1 MGIQWKLCSKTM
13 CIGFGEC
20 MKINRQFA
28 PVTIIIEYESD
39 LVDLKNI
46 LLAAH
51 RQEASNRRIFSP
63 SNPSD
68 LQQKIQFML
77 DKLKL

>member
-1 MGIQWKLCSKTM
+1 MGFPRQLLTQEVI
-13 CIGFGEC
+13 IGSSEY

-28 PVTIIIEYESD
+28 PITISIEYESD

-46 LLAAH
+46 LLSAH
-51 RQEASNRRIFSP
+51 RQETSNRRIFCSRE
-63 SNPSD
+63 PSD
-68 LQQKIQFML
+68 LQQKIQYML